1 MDGRLGGGSR
11 SSDSGA
17 RGEAVRSL
25 GAGIARSRTRA
36 RLSIPAWSADRA
48 EDVRVERERTGLLA
62 MVGNLSHSW
71 LEARGER
78 HSARSTRIR
87 VSGWGALRRD
97 LRSDQGHPPQHAC
110 DRPFVPTTEAQGR
123 PRTCPPRGVHHA
135 TPRPSVVDPRTD
147 ITSVQRK
154 QPASAWTIGALQQRV
169 ACQGLGR
176 RAHRTPVVL
185 RALPARSRSPP
196 VSPPSA
202 LAHDDPFPRVELTVS
217 SFPL

>member
-25 GAGIARSRTRA
+25 GAGIARRRTSA
-36 RLSIPAWSADRA
+36 RLSIPARSADRA
-48 EDVRVERERTGLLA
+48 EDVRVKRERTGFLA

-78 HSARSTRIR
+78 FSARSTRLR

-97 LRSDQGHPPQHAC
+97 LRTDGHPPQHAC
-110 DRPFVPTTEAQGR
+110 SRPFVPTTEAQGR
-123 PRTCPPRGVHHA
+123 PRTCPPRGEHHA
-135 TPRPSVVDPRTD
+135 TPRPSVVDPRPD
-147 ITSVQRK
+147 FTSVQRE
-154 QPASAWTIGALQQRV
+154 QPASARTIGALQKRA
-169 ACQGLGR
+169 ACQSLRR
-176 RAHRTPVVL
+176 RAHRTPMLL
-185 RALPARSRSPP
+185 RTLPRCSRSPSM
-196 VSPPSA
+196 SPPSA